1 MYIGISAE
9 IFEKYVNISFY
20 CRNFTLILFALVVLA
35 AIVADA
41 GTTNKTK
48 SFLGHLAPFS
58 TISFFFLFFLSY
70 VRTLRG
76 LASRCRG
83 ILRKHGAKWSSKIRK
98 CRNFT
103 SFPAPEQQEDV
114 QPETLDRNSKSK

>member
-41 GTTNKTK
+41 GTNKK
-48 SFLGHLAPFS
+48 NSFLGHLAPFS
-58 TISFFFLFFLSY
+58 TIFFFFLIFFAICSDSEGSSF
-70 VRTLRG
+70 TL
-76 LASRCRG
+76 
-83 ILRKHGAKWSSKIRK
+83 
-98 CRNFT
+98 
-103 SFPAPEQQEDV
+103 
-114 QPETLDRNSKSK
+114 